1 MPKTCKLTR
10 HRALARTVAA
20 CLKRTYPYDENRQVS
35 HETINK
41 TLFIQACRA
50 LKKELL
56 AHL

>member
-20 CLKRTYPYDENRQVS
+20 CLKRTYPHDENRQVS

-41 TLFIQACRA
+41 TLFIQARRA